1 MLNRRDG
8 ARPLPSR
15 TGARLALWVL
25 LGLFLYT
32 QEARADRGTELLER
46 GLDLREQGRD
56 AEALPLFEEAY
67 RLSPTPRALA
77 QIGLVQQAL
86 GEWVEAERRLV
97 AALALNSDPWIRRH
111 RNSLDDALAGVR
123 RRLGNL
129 QVLGTP
135 AGAEVRFGG
144 RVIGILPM
152 AVSTRVVA
160 QRAPIVVVAPGHLE
174 VARTVE
180 VKAGGTIV
188 ERVALEPEP
197 ETPAPV
203 DSFDAAL
210 KEARDKEK
218 GDSFDSA
225 GGQRL
230 AALRAKPRATIGASL
245 GVILLPDFTVSW
257 DREGSFY
264 ADYGE
269 DLSPT
274 LAVDGGVRYALSA
287 RWELMARATVWASFS
302 ASTVISLEAGLGARV
317 RPVSMSSPWFLLFEL
332 SGGAHLPMGTVEGVG
347 FEPSTQTETTARGT
361 ADGSFFMG
369 ATIGSGFVLDAE
381 EDLDLS
387 LLIGARIDSG
397 HDEIDDMLG
406 PYFAIRLG
414 YAF

>member
-1 MLNRRDG
+1 MLNRSC
-8 ARPLPSR
+8 AATPLPLR
-15 TGARLALWVL
+15 AGARLALWLLLVL
-25 LGLFLYT
+25 LSSV
-32 QEARADRGTELLER
+32 QDARADRGTELLER

-97 AALALNSDPWIRRH
+97 AALEATSDAWIRRH
-111 RNSLDDALAGVR
+111 RKPLSEALAAIR
-123 RRLGNL
+123 ERLGNL

-144 RVIGILPM
+144 RVIGTLPM
-152 AVSTRVVA
+152 AVSVRVVA
-160 QRAPIVVVAPGHLE
+160 QRGPIVVVAPRHLE
-174 VARTVE
+174 MARTVE
-180 VKAGGTIV
+180 VEPGGTVV

-197 ETPAPV
+197 EKPSRV

-210 KEARDKEK
+210 KEARDRER
-218 GDSFDSA
+218 GESFTSA
-225 GGQRL
+225 DGQQL
-230 AALRAKPRATIGASL
+230 GALRAAPRATIGASL
-245 GVILLPDFTVSW
+245 GMIQLPRFLIYIGSGETSFTTGV
-257 DREGSFY
+257 DDG
-264 ADYGE
+264 
-269 DLSPT
+269 LST
-274 LAVDGGVRYALSA
+274 NLAIDGGVRYALSA
-287 RWELMARATVWASFS
+287 RWEFIARATIWATF
-302 ASTVISLEAGLGARV
+302 AEITVITLEAGIGARV
-317 RPVSMSSPWFLLFEL
+317 RPTSMSSPWFLLFDM
-332 SGGAHLPMGTVEGVG
+332 SGGAHLPMSEEEKVEI
-347 FEPSTQTETTARGT
+347 E
-361 ADGSFFMG
+361 GSFFMG
-369 ATIGSGFVLDAE
+369 ATLGTGFVLDAE

>member
-1 MLNRRDG
+1 MLNRRAG
-8 ARPLPSR
+8 STPLPLR
-15 TGARLALWVL
+15 AGARLALWVL
-25 LGLFLYT
+25 LGLLSST
-32 QEARADRGTELLER
+32 QAARADRGAELLER

-97 AALALNSDPWIRRH
+97 AALEATSDGWIRRH
-111 RNSLDDALAGVR
+111 RKPLSEALAAVR
-123 RRLGNL
+123 ERLGNL

-144 RVIGILPM
+144 RVIGTLPM
-152 AVSTRVVA
+152 AVSVRVVA
-160 QRAPIVVVAPGHLE
+160 QRGPIVVVAPRHLE
-174 VARTVE
+174 MARTVE
-180 VKAGGTIV
+180 VKPGGTVV

-197 ETPAPV
+197 DTPPAR

-210 KEARDKEK
+210 REARDKEK
-218 GDSFDSA
+218 GESFGST
-225 GGQRL
+225 GGQRV
-230 AALRAKPRATIGASL
+230 AALRAKPRATIGGSL
-245 GVILLPDFTVSW
+245 GMVLLPDFAVHW
-257 DREGSFY
+257 DREGQFY

-269 DLSPT
+269 DLSAT
-274 LAVDGGVRYALSA
+274 LAVDGGVRYALSP

-302 ASTVISLEAGLGARV
+302 ASTVITIEAGLGARV
-317 RPVSMSSPWFLLFEL
+317 RPVSMSSPWFLVFEL
-332 SGGAHLPMGTVEGVG
+332 SGGTHLPMGTVEGIG
-347 FEPSTQTETTARGT
+347 FDPQTQADTTARGT
-361 ADGSFFMG
+361 PEGSFFMG
-369 ATIGSGFVLDAE
+369 VTVGTGFVLDAE